1 MRRARQAV
9 SAVGLLLL
17 LVAALTL
24 FSSPTPAKAQDS
36 AITVAIAAGEGIAAV
51 NGENRAEGDSFN
63 VTITFSEDIGT
74 TFTHSDIT
82 ASNADTIT
90 AADLTTDTAGLV
102 FTLTVRPTAGFS
114 GDLTLQVGSGMAT
127 DASSKAN
134 AQSNLFTAAVTVKS
148 ACITGGAVPA
158 AAPDLAGDCAVLL
171 DLHDQL
177 TGSATLSPAWSVTTA
192 IGSWQGITIRDSR
205 VGDLELAR
213 SSLDGTLPAQLGQ
226 LSGLTELYLNSN
238 QLTGTIPAE
247 LGNLSKLRELTLHEN
262 MLTGAIPA
270 ELGSLPLLERMTLS
284 TNRLTGTIPGEL
296 GSLSSLWGLWLTD
309 NQLTGAIP
317 GELGS
322 LPALRDL
329 KLSNNQLT
337 GSIPPELGSL
347 PALEELILYSNQLT
361 GSIPPELGSLS
372 ALEVLEL
379 SRNRLSGAIPAE
391 IGSLSNVTQLYLY
404 TNQLTGPLPAALG
417 NMAALEHFHA
427 NNNEIT
433 GSIPAELGRLTN
445 LEDLQ
450 LYENNLSGNIPAAL
464 GDLSKLESLWLH
476 DNQLEGIPASLSKL
490 QSLEGLLLYE
500 NRLTGSIPDLSNMA
514 ELTFLSLG
522 KNQLTGS
529 IPALGNMPKLHTL
542 HLHCNQLSGNIPAA
556 LGSLTALKNISLRD
570 NDLTGEIPD
579 LTALTNLNSLSVHY
593 NYLEGDFTDVASLL
607 AKLPTVSYL
616 RIRLNANRFD
626 GVDPITGALSEPP
639 SWLDPQSR
647 GSCAPRVSFI
657 LDEHSVAEGDTV
669 EVTVVLSA
677 DPGQSVVIPL
687 AADKLGAAEDAD
699 FTLPESITFDE
710 FESGESTKTGTIT
723 FTAVQDMTDDDDEGV
738 SVRFGTLPE
747 GIRPVA
753 RVKTTVSIIDDDDPQ
768 VQVSYGLAEYTAA
781 EGGSVTVTVKLDA
794 DPERTVVI
802 PVTHTARAGAT
813 GADYFGVPANVTFD
827 AEDTSKT
834 FTFSATDDTVDD
846 DDEEVLLGFGTLPTG
861 VSAGTVK
868 ETLVS
873 ITDDD
878 LPASLTVNFG
888 EDRYTVAE
896 GGTVEV
902 TVTLDEDPETTVV
915 IPLARENLGGTSDSD
930 YSGVPESVTFGSGD
944 TSRTFTVAAVD
955 DKLRDS
961 GEELKLTFGTLPS
974 GVSEGSLKEAR
985 VTITDSQVQGE
996 LTVGFGLGAITV
1008 AEGATAQVTVSLSEA
1023 PGSDVT
1029 IPLTATGQDGATSS
1043 DYSGVPES
1051 VTFESSDTE
1060 QTFTFTAVDDTVDD
1074 DGESVLLAFGTL
1086 PSGVLAGTVKE
1097 TLVSIT
1103 DGDLPASLTVNFG
1116 EDRYTVAEGGTVEVT
1131 VTLDDDPE
1139 RTVVIPVTAAGQ
1151 DGATSSD
1158 YSEVP
1163 ANVTFHSGDTEKS
1176 FTFTATHD
1184 TVDDDDESVK
1194 LTFRTLPTGVSAG
1207 TVKETLVS
1215 ITDDDDPQVEVNF
1228 RRAIHDVAEG
1238 ADRTVTVNLT
1248 ADPERTVV
1256 IPLTAT
1262 DQDGASSADYSVPD
1276 SVTFDSG
1283 ETTKDVTFTATQDA
1297 IDDDGEKVLL
1307 EFGTLPDGVT
1317 PGTVPTSTVSIIDDD
1332 APASV
1337 AVSWA
1342 QDTYTVAEGGS
1353 VTVTA
1358 ELDDDPEKTVVV
1370 PIARTDQGGADSGDY
1385 SGVPSTITF
1394 ESGDT
1399 SKTFT
1404 FTATDDAQDDD
1415 DESVQLAFGPTLPS
1429 GVTQGTPSTTTVSI
1443 TDDDLAGDRLAS
1455 LVVAPRDIDGF
1466 DPEVIDYM
1474 VGVASTVTRATI
1486 TATPGQTDSTVAID
1500 GTAVTAGSAHA
1511 VDLSAGLNTFE
1522 VVVTSADNDQ
1532 ATYTVYIGR
1541 GTTDQG
1547 GWKAGDDL
1555 DTLRATGNTEP
1566 SGIWSNGATVWIAD
1580 VSSAKLYAY
1589 SQAGGA
1595 RDVDKDIALG
1605 GVIMAPMGIWS
1616 DGATIWVIG
1625 PVEMTAFAYTLGSGA
1640 RDSDSDISLGSDLML
1655 PVDMWSDGVTMW
1667 VLDSHDDKL
1676 YAYTLSGG
1684 ARDTSKDI
1692 DLAGENAAPLG
1703 IWSNGTTVWVT
1714 DIDDRKL
1721 YAYNFS
1727 GERVTGHDIDL
1738 HSRNANAGAIWGNGD
1753 TLWVA
1758 NDVNDVSSPFNRV
1771 FTYNNVPVTV
1781 TFGQSS
1787 YTVAESDDTSTTEVA
1802 ENAVEVKVTLS
1813 ADPKRQVVVPITA
1826 TRQGTVTGAD
1836 YSGVPAN
1843 LTFESGETEKSF
1855 TFTAI
1860 HDTLDDDDESVRL
1873 TFGML
1878 PPGVTGGT
1886 NSEAVVTITD
1896 DDIGVS
1902 FERMG
1907 YETIE
1912 GGSVDVKVTLSSPA
1926 TREVTIQL
1934 DTDKQGGAS
1943 DDDYS
1948 GVEDSI
1954 TFRFSDTETSIRFT
1968 AVDDELDDDGEQVR
1982 LRFGA
1987 LPTGLVPGPH
1997 VEATITITDNDLPTD
2012 RLMSLVV
2019 APKDIDG
2026 FDPEVTDYMVGVAST
2041 VTQATITATPHRP
2054 DDTVTID
2061 GTTVTGG
2068 SAHTVDLSVGLN
2080 AFAVVVDSAI
2090 TQVQS
2095 TYTVYIGR
2103 GTAVQGGW
2111 KAGDDMDTLRSPGNT
2126 SPTGAWSNGA
2136 TMWIA
2141 DQNDGKLYAYTL
2153 ADGSRDSDKDI
2164 TLDSN
2169 NSSPVGVW
2177 SNDTTI
2183 WVAELMPTERKV
2195 YAYTLADGSRDSD
2208 KDITLRGGNTTS
2220 WGLWSDG
2227 TTMWVVDWNDDEVYA
2242 YTLADDA
2249 RDSDKDITLHGDN
2262 TSPRGTWSDGTTIW
2276 VVDSTGVKLYAYAL
2290 SDGVRVEGY
2299 DIGLHSSNAGAGGI
2313 WANDDTAWVV
2323 NSATE
2328 DGSPFDRVFT
2338 YNNIPVEV
2346 SFQIAT
2352 YTVAE
2357 GANVTITVTLNV
2369 DPERRVTIPITA
2381 ANEGGATAADYSVP
2395 DSVTFDSGQTT
2406 RDITFTAEMDDVDDD
2421 GESVLLGFG
2430 TTLSAGVTAGTTS
2443 ETVVSITDDDVPDDV
2458 KVSFGSSTYTV
2469 AEGASVTVTVAMEDP
2484 EQTVTIPIIT
2494 TNEDGATNADY
2505 SSVPNSVTFESGD
2518 TSKTFTFTATDDT
2531 IDDDGERVKFTFG
2544 ALPTGVTA
2552 GTNIE
2557 TIVSITDDDVPDDVK
2572 VSFGSSTYTVAE
2584 GASVTVTVAMED
2596 PEQTVT
2602 IPIITTNEGG
2612 ATNADYS
2619 SVPQTV
2625 TFDSG
2630 DTSKTFT
2637 FTATQDSDDDDGERV
2652 KLTFGTLPTG
2662 VTAGTTSETVVSIT
2676 DDDVPD
2682 DVKVSFGSSTYTV
2695 AEGASVTVT
2704 VAMEDPEQT
2713 VTIPIITTNED
2724 GATNADYSSVP
2735 LTVTFDSGDTSKT
2748 ITFTATQD
2756 SDDDDGEQVKLTFG
2770 ALPTGVTAG
2779 TNSETIVSITDD
2791 DLPAT
2796 VTVRFVRSTYSATEG
2811 GDDAVVTVIL
2821 GSPTKSQVE
2830 IPLTAKGHGG
2840 ATEDDWSGVPETVIF
2855 DTGDDSKSF
2864 TVTAF
2869 DDNVEDDGEMVELGF
2884 GTLPAGFAPG
2894 SPSTAR
2900 ITLMNDDGIETP
2912 GQNLVC
2918 TKGEITV
2925 GGQTDRWIWR
2935 ITDSDYRDEYTID
2948 LMGLHSNNGTLRDP
2962 HIVYITKIYT
2972 HDGFYPPAGSV
2983 YGTFPSYGSND
2994 GGVGWDSSSQFRFR
3008 NRTGSYSYFPGKEPE
3023 LDTGYY
3029 TALVGAN
3036 PFGDGAN
3043 GLGSYTLCIEGPG
3056 SISAVDQPER
3066 RIVVSA
3072 AHVDVSDDE
3081 PAQFSIKLGARPTGP
3096 VEVFMT
3102 KLEPASDSQYVVEP
3116 LLHSFTVDNWD
3127 IPQVATVRRKADYV
3141 TPKDDGF
3148 PIHYWGKGGGYHK
3161 AFEFIEVYDRVPRWM
3176 TLRSTYD
3183 PEPDLTDQVA
3193 EAQKQNSPATGGP
3206 GIQGVARAGETL
3218 TATTSGIRDDDG
3230 LDNAV
3235 FAYQWVR
3242 SELGAESGT
3251 AIAGATG
3258 SSYGVTAEDEGRAIT
3273 VRVTFTDDAGNEESV
3288 ISYAVVASAALP
3300 QTRAPDP
3307 PGAPD
3312 VSPHDST
3319 SLAVSWTAPG
3329 SDGGSTIT
3337 GYKVQWKEATDS
3349 WDTPADVSEE
3359 EAAGTSRTITGL
3371 TGGTAYSVRVLAI
3384 NDIGEGLPS
3393 DDGSGTPRET
3403 VPPELSGASVDGAA
3417 LTLTFNEALDE
3428 DSEPATTAFT
3438 VTVNDNVRAVDSV
3451 DVTGGA
3457 VTLTLA
3463 SAVTSQDTVTVSY
3476 TVPASASA
3484 ERLRDAVGNAAASF
3498 TDESVTN
3505 DTGPAALPQ
3514 TRVPDPPGA
3523 PDVAAQDSTSL
3534 AVTWT
3539 EPASDGGSAI
3549 TGYRVQWKE
3558 AADSWDTPADVSE
3571 AAAAGTSH
3579 TITGLTDGTGYSV
3592 RIIAV
3597 NSVGDGAPSPEAT
3610 GTPTAG
3616 DSDKGTKGAQG
3627 NRPAEGLPA
3636 ITGEPT
3642 VGETLRAD
3650 TSGISDKDGIKKA
3663 VFTYQWMAGEG
3674 DIDGANGAS
3683 YTLTDDEE
3691 GLAVQ
3696 VLVSFTDDEGNPE
3709 AVTSVGTAAVS
3720 PANTPASGVPA
3731 ITGILRDGE
3740 TLTADTSGISDEEM
3754 MDNAVFTYRWVADG
3768 LDIDGATGSTYTL
3781 TVDEV
3786 GTAISVWVS
3795 FTDDAGNP
3803 EAVTSA
3809 LTEAVA
3815 PKPPLTAQFLDTPGS
3830 HDGQNAMIFELRLS
3844 ESPRQG
3850 FSYTTLRDHAFTVT
3864 GGEVVRARRLEPGKN
3879 VRWEIHVSPDSNV
3892 VVTIVL
3898 PATTDCEAEGA
3909 ICTGDGR
3916 MLSELVELTVSGPGG

>member
-1 MRRARQAV
+1 M
-9 SAVGLLLL
+9 
-17 LVAALTL
+17 
-24 FSSPTPAKAQDS
+24 
-36 AITVAIAAGEGIAAV
+36 
-51 NGENRAEGDSFN
+51 
-63 VTITFSEDIGT
+63 
-74 TFTHSDIT
+74 
-82 ASNADTIT
+82 TIT
-90 AADLTTDTAGLV
+90 AGET
-102 FTLTVRPTAGFS
+102 
-114 GDLTLQVGSGMAT
+114 
-127 DASSKAN
+127 SK
-134 AQSNLFTAAVTVKS
+134 SFV
-148 ACITGGAVPA
+148 ITPV
-158 AAPDLAGDCAVLL
+158 DD
-171 DLHDQL
+171 
-177 TGSATLSPAWSVTTA
+177 SV
-192 IGSWQGITIRDSR
+192 
-205 VGDLELAR
+205 
-213 SSLDGTLPAQLGQ
+213 
-226 LSGLTELYLNSN
+226 
-238 QLTGTIPAE
+238 
-247 LGNLSKLRELTLHEN
+247 
-262 MLTGAIPA
+262 
-270 ELGSLPLLERMTLS
+270 
-284 TNRLTGTIPGEL
+284 
-296 GSLSSLWGLWLTD
+296 
-309 NQLTGAIP
+309 
-317 GELGS
+317 
-322 LPALRDL
+322 
-329 KLSNNQLT
+329 
-337 GSIPPELGSL
+337 
-347 PALEELILYSNQLT
+347 
-361 GSIPPELGSLS
+361 
-372 ALEVLEL
+372 
-379 SRNRLSGAIPAE
+379 
-391 IGSLSNVTQLYLY
+391 
-404 TNQLTGPLPAALG
+404 
-417 NMAALEHFHA
+417 
-427 NNNEIT
+427 
-433 GSIPAELGRLTN
+433 
-445 LEDLQ
+445 
-450 LYENNLSGNIPAAL
+450 
-464 GDLSKLESLWLH
+464 
-476 DNQLEGIPASLSKL
+476 
-490 QSLEGLLLYE
+490 
-500 NRLTGSIPDLSNMA
+500 
-514 ELTFLSLG
+514 
-522 KNQLTGS
+522 
-529 IPALGNMPKLHTL
+529 
-542 HLHCNQLSGNIPAA
+542 
-556 LGSLTALKNISLRD
+556 
-570 NDLTGEIPD
+570 
-579 LTALTNLNSLSVHY
+579 
-593 NYLEGDFTDVASLL
+593 
-607 AKLPTVSYL
+607 
-616 RIRLNANRFD
+616 
-626 GVDPITGALSEPP
+626 
-639 SWLDPQSR
+639 
-647 GSCAPRVSFI
+647 
-657 LDEHSVAEGDTV
+657 DE
-669 EVTVVLSA
+669 
-677 DPGQSVVIPL
+677 
-687 AADKLGAAEDAD
+687 
-699 FTLPESITFDE
+699 
-710 FESGESTKTGTIT
+710 
-723 FTAVQDMTDDDDEGV
+723 DDETLKV
-738 SVRFGTLPE
+738 LFGTLPE
-747 GIRPVA
+747 NLSPGTTTETVVTIVDNDDPQVEVNFRRAIHDVA
-753 RVKTTVSIIDDDDPQ
+753 EGADQTVTVKLTADPERTVVIPLTATGQDGATSADYAALPASVTFDPGDTSKTFTFTATDDAVDDDGEKVLLEFGTLPDGVTPGTVPTSTVSIIDDDAPASVAVSWSQTTYSVAEGGSVTVTAELDDDPEKTVVVPIARTDQGGADSGDYSGVPSTITFESGDTSKTFTFTATDDALDDDGESVLLAFGPTLPSGVTQGTPSGTVVRITDDDDPQ
-768 VQVSYGLAEYTAA
+768 VNVSYGLAEYTAD
-781 EGGSVTVTVKLDA
+781 EGGSVTVTVELDA

-813 GADYFGVPANVTFD
+813 GADYYGVPADVTFE
-827 AEDTSKT
+827 AGDTEKT

-846 DDEEVLLGFGTLPTG
+846 DDEEVLLGFGTLPTD

-868 ETLVS
+868 ETVVR

-888 EDRYTVAE
+888 ADRYTVAE
-896 GGTVEV
+896 GSTVEV
-902 TVTLDEDPETTVV
+902 TVTLDEDPERTVV

-1008 AEGATAQVTVSLSEA
+1008 AEGGTAQVTVSLSEA

-1116 EDRYTVAEGGTVEVT
+1116 ADRYTVAEGGTVEVT
-1131 VTLDDDPE
+1131 VTLDEDPE
-1139 RTVVIPVTAAGQ
+1139 QTVVIPVTAAGQ

-1158 YSEVP
+1158 YSSVP
-1163 ANVTFHSGDTEKS
+1163 ANVTFDAGDTSK
-1176 FTFTATHD
+1176 TFTLSATDD
-1184 TVDDDDESVK
+1184 TVDDDDEEV
-1194 LTFRTLPTGVSAG
+1194 LITFGTLPTGVSAG

-1215 ITDDDDPQVEVNF
+1215 ITDNDDPEVEVNF

-1256 IPLTAT
+1256 VPLTAT
-1262 DQDGASSADYSVPD
+1262 GQDGASNADYSVPN
-1276 SVTFDSG
+1276 SVTFESG

-1342 QDTYTVAEGGS
+1342 QDTYTVAEGGA

-1370 PIARTDQGGADSGDY
+1370 PIARTNQGGAGSGDY

-1394 ESGDT
+1394 ESGETTKDV
-1399 SKTFT
+1399 T
-1404 FTATDDAQDDD
+1404 FTATQDAIDDD
-1415 DESVQLAFGPTLPS
+1415 GESVQLAFGPTLPS

-1474 VGVASTVTRATI
+1474 VGVASTVTQATI

-1555 DTLRATGNTEP
+1555 DTLRAAGNTEP
-1566 SGIWSNGATVWIAD
+1566 SGIWANGTTVWIAD

-1703 IWSNGTTVWVT
+1703 VWSNGTTVWVT

-1860 HDTLDDDDESVRL
+1860 HDTLDDDDESVRF

-1926 TREVTIQL
+1926 TREVTILL
-1934 DTDKQGGAS
+1934 DADKQGGAS

-1997 VEATITITDNDLPTD
+1997 VEATITITDNDMPTD

-2141 DQNDGKLYAYTL
+2141 DSNDGKLYAYTL

-2357 GANVTITVTLNV
+2357 GANVTITVTLDV

-2381 ANEGGATAADYSVP
+2381 TNEGGATAADYSVP

-2430 TTLSAGVTAGTTS
+2430 TTLPAGVTTGSPSAAMVSITDDDTAGVTIEPTTISVQSGQSNEYTVVLGSEPTGDVTVTIAGHSGTDLGLDKTVLTFTADDWDTAQTVTVTAVPEATAASVTLSHSVSGGDYESVPAASVTVTIVVPGDELTIQVGVTTSEQVIAVPEGSSNTYSLLLGSRPASNVTISVSLPSGNDLSIDLPTLTFTTTNWATPQTVTLSASEDEDAVTDDAVLITHTMISGGNAVIPSLRATIIEKHTADLVITPTPLAVTEGDVDGATYTVALASEPTGDVTVTISGHSGTDLALDKNVLTFTADDWDSPQSVKATAAHDDDAVDDPETLTHTASGADYDSLSKDLPVTITDDAPATVTVSFGAATYTVVEGASVTVTVDLDLDPERQVTIPITATNEDGATNADYSSVPANVTFNSGDTSKTFTFTATQDTDDDDGERVKLAFGTLPNGVTAGTTS

-2458 KVSFGSSTYTV
+2458 KVSFAASTYTV
-2469 AEGASVTVTVAMEDP
+2469 AEGASVTVTVDLDLDP
-2484 EQTVTIPIIT
+2484 EQTVTIPIT
-2494 TNEDGATNADY
+2494 ATNEGGATNADY

-2518 TSKTFTFTATDDT
+2518 TSKTFTFTATQDT

-2552 GTNIE
+2552 GATSE
-2557 TIVSITDDDVPDDVK
+2557 TVVSITDDDAPDDVK
-2572 VSFGSSTYTVAE
+2572 VSFAASTYTVAE
-2584 GASVTVTVAMED
+2584 GASVTVTVDLDLD
-2596 PEQTVT
+2596 PERTVT
-2602 IPIITTNEGG
+2602 IPITVTNEDG

-2619 SVPQTV
+2619 SVPANV
-2625 TFDSG
+2625 TFNSG

-2637 FTATQDSDDDDGERV
+2637 FTATQDTDDDDGERV
-2652 KLTFGTLPTG
+2652 KLAFGTLPNG

-2682 DVKVSFGSSTYTV
+2682 DVKVSFAASTYTV

-2704 VAMEDPEQT
+2704 VDLDLDPEQT
-2713 VTIPIITTNED
+2713 VTIPITATNEG

-2735 LTVTFDSGDTSKT
+2735 NSVTFESGDTSKT
-2748 ITFTATQD
+2748 FTFTATQD
-2756 SDDDDGEQVKLTFG
+2756 TIDDDGERVKFTFG

-2779 TNSETIVSITDD
+2779 ATSETVVSITDD
-2791 DLPAT
+2791 DAPDDVKVSFAASTYTVAEGASVTVTVDLDLDPERTVTIPITVTNEGGATNADYSSVPANVTFNSGDTSKTFTFTATQDTDDDDGERVKLAFGALPSGVTAGTTSETVVSITDDDVPDDVKVSFAASTYTVAEGASVTVTVEMVDPERTVTIPITAT
-2796 VTVRFVRSTYSATEG
+2796 NEGGASNADYSSVPANVTFNSGDTSKTFTFTATQDTDDDDGERVKLAFGALPSGVTAGTTSETVVSITDDDVPASVTVRFERSTYTATEG
-2811 GDDAVVTVIL
+2811 GDNAVVTVIL
-2821 GSPTKSQVE
+2821 GSPAKSQVE
-2830 IPLTAKGHGG
+2830 IPLTANGHGG
-2840 ATEDDWSGVPETVIF
+2840 ATENDWSGVPETVTF
-2855 DTGDDSKSF
+2855 DKGDNSKSF
-2864 TVTAF
+2864 TVTAV
-2869 DDNVEDDGEMVELGF
+2869 DDNVEDNGEMVELGF

-2900 ITLMNDDGIETP
+2900 ITLMNDNGIETT
-2912 GQNLVC
+2912 GQNRVC
-2918 TKGEITV
+2918 TEGEITV

-3116 LLHSFTVDNWD
+3116 LMHKLH
-3127 IPQVATVRRKADYV
+3127 R
-3141 TPKDDGF
+3141 G
-3148 PIHYWGKGGGYHK
+3148 
-3161 AFEFIEVYDRVPRWM
+3161 
-3176 TLRSTYD
+3176 
-3183 PEPDLTDQVA
+3183 
-3193 EAQKQNSPATGGP
+3193 
-3206 GIQGVARAGETL
+3206 
-3218 TATTSGIRDDDG
+3218 
-3230 LDNAV
+3230 
-3235 FAYQWVR
+3235 
-3242 SELGAESGT
+3242 
-3251 AIAGATG
+3251 
-3258 SSYGVTAEDEGRAIT
+3258 
-3273 VRVTFTDDAGNEESV
+3273 
-3288 ISYAVVASAALP
+3288 
-3300 QTRAPDP
+3300 
-3307 PGAPD
+3307 
-3312 VSPHDST
+3312 
-3319 SLAVSWTAPG
+3319 
-3329 SDGGSTIT
+3329 
-3337 GYKVQWKEATDS
+3337 
-3349 WDTPADVSEE
+3349 
-3359 EAAGTSRTITGL
+3359 
-3371 TGGTAYSVRVLAI
+3371 
-3384 NDIGEGLPS
+3384 
-3393 DDGSGTPRET
+3393 
-3403 VPPELSGASVDGAA
+3403 
-3417 LTLTFNEALDE
+3417 
-3428 DSEPATTAFT
+3428 
-3438 VTVNDNVRAVDSV
+3438 
-3451 DVTGGA
+3451 
-3457 VTLTLA
+3457 
-3463 SAVTSQDTVTVSY
+3463 
-3476 TVPASASA
+3476 
-3484 ERLRDAVGNAAASF
+3484 
-3498 TDESVTN
+3498 
-3505 DTGPAALPQ
+3505 
-3514 TRVPDPPGA
+3514 
-3523 PDVAAQDSTSL
+3523 
-3534 AVTWT
+3534 
-3539 EPASDGGSAI
+3539 
-3549 TGYRVQWKE
+3549 
-3558 AADSWDTPADVSE
+3558 
-3571 AAAAGTSH
+3571 
-3579 TITGLTDGTGYSV
+3579 
-3592 RIIAV
+3592 
-3597 NSVGDGAPSPEAT
+3597 
-3610 GTPTAG
+3610 
-3616 DSDKGTKGAQG
+3616 
-3627 NRPAEGLPA
+3627 
-3636 ITGEPT
+3636 
-3642 VGETLRAD
+3642 
-3650 TSGISDKDGIKKA
+3650 
-3663 VFTYQWMAGEG
+3663 
-3674 DIDGANGAS
+3674 
-3683 YTLTDDEE
+3683 
-3691 GLAVQ
+3691 
-3696 VLVSFTDDEGNPE
+3696 
-3709 AVTSVGTAAVS
+3709 
-3720 PANTPASGVPA
+3720 
-3731 ITGILRDGE
+3731 
-3740 TLTADTSGISDEEM
+3740 
-3754 MDNAVFTYRWVADG
+3754 
-3768 LDIDGATGSTYTL
+3768 
-3781 TVDEV
+3781 
-3786 GTAISVWVS
+3786 
-3795 FTDDAGNP
+3795 
-3803 EAVTSA
+3803 
-3809 LTEAVA
+3809 
-3815 PKPPLTAQFLDTPGS
+3815 
-3830 HDGQNAMIFELRLS
+3830 
-3844 ESPRQG
+3844 
-3850 FSYTTLRDHAFTVT
+3850 
-3864 GGEVVRARRLEPGKN
+3864 
-3879 VRWEIHVSPDSNV
+3879 
-3892 VVTIVL
+3892 
-3898 PATTDCEAEGA
+3898 
-3909 ICTGDGR
+3909 
-3916 MLSELVELTVSGPGG
+3916 